1 MTGALWSLHRAAQD
15 RQEALRL
22 ALERHVVLIHVDRG
36 EQRAADVARNNAH
49 DAHHHEWDIRRSL
62 SLETVP
68 PE

>member
-1 MTGALWSLHRAAQD
+1 VTGALWSLHRAAQD

-36 EQRAADVARNNAH
+36 EQRAADAARNNAH

-62 SLETVP
+62 SPESVP